1 MDEDDPARFMDIEM
15 QSNPNPGSVYPS
27 SDEEMAKNI
36 SEEEVLEKQNISEE
50 EVQEEKNDCDMLIEA
65 VNEKT
70 DIVPELNEAEPLIEE
85 EPEYIR
91 PEQKQI
97 SASDQTSSQESSLS
111 SESDYGQKQ
120 QKILSEQSEEEEY
133 SLLQGEVHSQ
143 FIRDNVEFK
152 ECPFKEFET
161 DLEHN
166 PFKLAHKMRGGVQTP
181 PHTHSLDIWKGLIG
195 K

>member
-1 MDEDDPARFMDIEM
+1 M

-36 SEEEVLEKQNISEE
+36 SEEEV
-50 EVQEEKNDCDMLIEA
+50 QEDKNDCDMLIEA

-85 EPEYIR
+85 EPEYIQ

-97 SASDQTSSQESSLS
+97 SASDQTSSHESSIS

-120 QKILSEQSEEEEY
+120 
-133 SLLQGEVHSQ
+133 
-143 FIRDNVEFK
+143 
-152 ECPFKEFET
+152 
-161 DLEHN
+161 
-166 PFKLAHKMRGGVQTP
+166 
-181 PHTHSLDIWKGLIG
+181 
-195 K
+195 